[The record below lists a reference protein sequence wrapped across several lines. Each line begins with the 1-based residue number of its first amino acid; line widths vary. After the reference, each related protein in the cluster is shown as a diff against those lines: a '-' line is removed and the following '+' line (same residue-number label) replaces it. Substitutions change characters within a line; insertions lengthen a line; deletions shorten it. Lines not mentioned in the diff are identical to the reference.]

1 MNPVPM
7 NPGDRGFGPM
17 MNRQF
22 LVERAHGQ
30 SGHPLGSLLLF
41 LVVALVVAF
50 VVWLVLRMMGSQAG
64 TARSALTGP
73 ALAGTSLDDALDTA
87 RMRYAEGKID
97 RKEFL
102 RINADLGASAGP
114 GR

>member
-1 MNPVPM
+1 MNPD
-7 NPGDRGFGPM
+7 NGGFGPM

-22 LVERAHGQ
+22 FVDRAHEH
-30 SGHPLGSLLLF
+30 SGHPLGWLF
-41 LVVALVVAF
+41 LFVVVALVVAL
-50 VVWLVLRMMGSQAG
+50 VVWLVLRMMGAR
-64 TARSALTGP
+64 TAPAGP
-73 ALAGTSLDDALDTA
+73 ALAGSAFAGSSLDDALDAA

-102 RINADLGASAGP
+102 RITGDLSASTSP